1 MWNDETKTECR
12 LTLWSVVEQA
22 LRISTKIDEGAAAIE
37 LQPLFYK
44 IIGTLEKA
52 DMLAADAAFDEE
64 VKRLSRM
71 PNPSTGAV

>member
-22 LRISTKIDEGAAAIE
+22 LRISTKIDEGADAIE
-37 LQPLFYK
+37 LQPLFHK

-52 DMLAADAAFDEE
+52 DVIAAEASFDQE
-64 VKRLSRM
+64 VARLSRM
-71 PNPSTGAV
+71 PNPSAGKA